1 MKVEII
7 TWAKAYSFG
16 KILSRKIKK
25 SGYKPEIVVAIGRG
39 GYVPARIVCD
49 FLSIMNLTGVA
60 VEHWGAAEKKEK
72 AKITAPLNMK
82 IKNKNVLVVDDIT
95 DTGETMDVVV
105 KYLKK
110 QKPRNIKT
118 GVLEHKTASFF
129 IPDFFAHK
137 IFKWRWITYPWAR
150 YEDLSVFIGK
160 TLKKKTMQTENIRA
174 GLEKKF
180 GIKINKKELLWMLE
194 HMERDLRIK
203 QFRRHTERYWKI

>member
-7 TWAKAYSFG
+7 TWNKAYRLG
-16 KILSRKIKK
+16 KTLSRKIKK
-25 SGYKPEIVVAIGRG
+25 SGYKPDIVVAIGRG

-72 AKITAPLNMK
+72 AKITAPLNIK
-82 IKNKNVLVVDDIT
+82 IKNKNVLIIDDIT

-105 KYLKK
+105 KYLKR

-137 IFKWRWITYPWAR
+137 IVKWRWITYPWAR
-150 YEDLSVFIGK
+150 YEDLPVFIEK
-160 TLKKKTMQTENIRA
+160 IKKKKTEDIRA

-180 GIKINKKELLWMLE
+180 GIKINNKELLWILE

-203 QFRRHTERYWKI
+203 QFRRHDERCWKI